1 MNIDTNAIEAIVQQV
16 MGNINLEN
24 KASAPVID
32 GEDGIFRDMDNA
44 IEAAFAAQ
52 REYMMQP
59 LALRYKIIAEIRKIM
74 TKKENAETLAHM
86 AVDETGMGNYE
97 DKLTK
102 QYLVSKRTPGME
114 DLMANCWTGDE
125 GLTLL
130 ELSPFG
136 VIGAICPTTN
146 PNETIINNSI
156 GMLAA
161 GNAVVFAPHPKAIK
175 TSIFAV
181 QAGQ

>member
-86 AVDETGMGNYE
+86 AVDETGMGNY
-97 DKLTK
+97 
-102 QYLVSKRTPGME
+102 
-114 DLMANCWTGDE
+114 
-125 GLTLL
+125 
-130 ELSPFG
+130 
-136 VIGAICPTTN
+136 
-146 PNETIINNSI
+146 
-156 GMLAA
+156 
-161 GNAVVFAPHPKAIK
+161 
-175 TSIFAV
+175 
-181 QAGQ
+181 